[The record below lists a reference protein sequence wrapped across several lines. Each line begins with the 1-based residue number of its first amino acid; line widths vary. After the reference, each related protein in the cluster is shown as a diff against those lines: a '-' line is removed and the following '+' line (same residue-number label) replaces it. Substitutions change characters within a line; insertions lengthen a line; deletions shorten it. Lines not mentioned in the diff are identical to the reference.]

1 MQVGLNT
8 RIEFNLRYALDQQLK
23 KEKLANENRSLAQIV
38 AEALELYL
46 AQAEKE
52 GE

>member
-1 MQVGLNT
+1 MQVTFNT
-8 RIEFNLRYALDQQLK
+8 RIEHDLRAKLDQQLK
-23 KEKLANENRSLAQIV
+23 KEKLVNETRSLAQIV

-52 GE
+52 EK